1 MSRLILKPTKAAKL
15 QGDFRTGKKH
25 EEDHPLHRQ
34 LVQEGQDLA
43 AAGEVEKETVPGRS
57 TPHSVSSTDSP
68 LSQILVTLD
77 DSSSMSDKRSRSIA
91 LHWSASSPGS
101 APGSPSDTEHCLSW
115 VVISYEDVRDV
126 GGWSL

>member
-43 AAGEVEKETVPGRS
+43 AAGEAEKETVPGRS
-57 TPHSVSSTDSP
+57 TPHSDSSTDSP
-68 LSQILVTLD
+68 LSQILVALN
-77 DSSSMSDKRSRSIA
+77 DSSSGVPPVPRHHLLST
-91 LHWSASSPGS
+91 GS

-115 VVISYEDVRDV
+115 VVKSYEDVRDV

>member
-68 LSQILVTLD
+68 LSQILVALD
-77 DSSSMSDKRSRSIA
+77 NSSSMSDKRSRSIA

-115 VVISYEDVRDV
+115 VVKSYEDVRDV